1 MIPKIVLIEDDLLLA
16 ENTKTILELNQF
28 ECEVAHKGQ
37 LGVELVQSFKPDLVV
52 CDIMLD
58 EVDGFEVLKRIRAI
72 PEFIYLPFIF
82 LTARA
87 DFWDKRKGMNLGAD
101 DFLTKPFMSKD
112 LVETI
117 HARLEL
123 SSQKKESVGLEIR
136 KNAVDVFYHISS
148 HEYLTPL
155 NGIVNLSKM
164 AIEMLQ
170 NSQVNDA
177 LSLIEG
183 ISISGNR
190 ILRTTRKLLW
200 YNQLSNNNNPW
211 RNATSGTVNILVLHH
226 QIYDTL
232 KKGSSMPFEF
242 SFKSNINILYGYDE
256 VLLEF
261 VLTELYQNIIQY
273 ANHAHKVYI
282 DTRLE
287 NNHLLMIIR
296 NHYLGNYTICTNDVK
311 PFFQAHN
318 PKDMN
323 GTGLGLY
330 IIQEWVRTVHG
341 KMEVSAQNNLFEIIL
356 KIPVSNF

>member
-16 ENTKTILELNQF
+16 ENTKTILELNRF

-37 LGVELVQSFKPDLVV
+37 LGVELVQSVKPDLVV

-87 DFWDKRKGMNLGAD
+87 DFLDKRKGMNLGAD

-117 HARLEL
+117 RARLDL
-123 SSQKKESVGLEIR
+123 SNQKKESVGLEIR

-155 NGIVNLSKM
+155 NGIVNLSKI
-164 AIEMLQ
+164 AADMLKNNQ
-170 NSQVNDA
+170 INDA
-177 LSLIEG
+177 LALMEG

-200 YNQLSNNNNPW
+200 YNQLSNHDNPW
-211 RNATSGTVNILVLHH
+211 RNATSGTVNILALQQ
-226 QIYDTL
+226 QISDTL
-232 KKGSSMPFEF
+232 KKGTPSQFEF

-261 VLTELYQNIIQY
+261 VLTELFQNVIQY
-273 ANHAHKVYI
+273 ANPANKVYS

-287 NNHLLMIIR
+287 NNHLVMIIR
-296 NHYLGNYTICTNDVK
+296 NHYHGKYTVCTDDVK

-318 PKDMN
+318 SKDMN

-330 IIQEWVRTVHG
+330 IIKEWVQTVHG
-341 KMEVSAQNNLFEIIL
+341 EMKVSGQNNLFEVIL
-356 KIPVSNF
+356 KIPVSIF

>member
-28 ECEVAHKGQ
+28 ECEVAHRGH
-37 LGVELVQSFKPDLVV
+37 LGVELVRSFKPDLVV

-112 LVETI
+112 LVDTI
-117 HARLEL
+117 HARLAL

-136 KNAVDVFYHISS
+136 KNAVDVFYNISS

-170 NSQVNDA
+170 KNQIDEA
-177 LSLIEG
+177 LLLMEG
-183 ISISGNR
+183 IQISGNR
-190 ILRTTRKLLW
+190 MLRITRKLLW

-211 RNATSGTVNILVLHH
+211 RNATSGTVNLLSLQQ
-226 QIYDTL
+226 QIYETL
-232 KKGSSMPFEF
+232 KKGSAKPFDF
-242 SFKSNINILYGYDE
+242 IFKSNINILYGYDE
-256 VLLEF
+256 VVLEF
-261 VLTELYQNIIQY
+261 ILTELYQNIIQY
-273 ANHAHKVYI
+273 ADPSHNIYI

-296 NHYLGNYTICTNDVK
+296 NHYIGNYIICTNDIK
-311 PFFQAHN
+311 PFFQAHHTR
-318 PKDMN
+318 DMN

-330 IIQEWVRTVHG
+330 IIQEWIRTVHG
-341 KMEVSAQNNLFEIIL
+341 KMEVSGHNNLFEIIL

>member
-1 MIPKIVLIEDDLLLA
+1 MTPKIVLIEDDLLLA
-16 ENTKTILELNQF
+16 ENTKTILELNGF
-28 ECEVAHKGQ
+28 ECEVAHQGQ
-37 LGVELVQSFKPDLVV
+37 LGVELVKSVQPDLVV

-72 PEFIYLPFIF
+72 QEFIHLPFIF

-87 DFWDKRKGMNLGAD
+87 DFLDKRKGMNLGAD

-117 HARLEL
+117 RARLL
-123 SSQKKESVGLEIR
+123 MSNQKKESVGLEIK
-136 KNAVDVFYHISS
+136 KNAVDVFYNISS

-164 AIEMLQ
+164 AVSMIQ
-170 NSQVNDA
+170 NNQVEEA
-177 LSLIEG
+177 LPLLEG

-200 YNQLSNNNNPW
+200 YNQLSNHDNPW
-211 RNATSGTVNILVLHH
+211 RNSTSGIVHILKLQK
-226 QIYDTL
+226 QIVESL
-232 KKGSSMPFEF
+232 KKGTTAPFEF
-242 SFKSNINILYGYDE
+242 NIRSNINVLYGYDE

-261 VLTELYQNIIQY
+261 VLTEIFQNIIQY
-273 ANHAHKVYI
+273 ANPSYKVYA

-287 NNHLLMIIR
+287 NNYLVLIIR
-296 NHYLGNYTICTNDVK
+296 NHYSGNYQVSSQDIK
-311 PFFQAHN
+311 PFYQAHN

-323 GTGLGLY
+323 GTGLGLF
-330 IIQEWVRTVHG
+330 IIQEWVKTVHG
-341 KMEVSAQNNLFEIIL
+341 QMEVLGQNNLFEVIM
-356 KIPVSNF
+356 KIPVSI